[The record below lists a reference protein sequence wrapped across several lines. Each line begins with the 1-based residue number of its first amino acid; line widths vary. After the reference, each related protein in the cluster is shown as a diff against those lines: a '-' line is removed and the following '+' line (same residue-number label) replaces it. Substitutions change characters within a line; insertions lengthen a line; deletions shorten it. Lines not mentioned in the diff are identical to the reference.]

1 MRALRLAVSLLAAA
15 ALPLAFAASPALADH
30 EDGRSGDAVYAST
43 NAAAG
48 NAVLAFER
56 APGGGLTPA
65 GSFATGGAGTGAGL
79 GNQGAIALDGD
90 RLYVVNAGSG
100 DISVFA
106 VRRHGLV
113 LLDRVASAG
122 TTPISLTI
130 SRDVLY
136 ALNGGSGTIA
146 GFRIGGRGLLRP
158 IPGSVQPLA
167 GAGPAEIAFAPDGR
181 TLVVTNK
188 GTNTID
194 TFAVG
199 FFGRAGAAVS
209 HPSNG
214 ATPFGFAFDHAGH
227 AIVSEAQGGA
237 AGASTVSSY
246 SVTDGGFASISASVP
261 DLQGAACWV
270 AVAQGGRFAYV
281 ANTGSNDVS
290 GYRIARDGSIS
301 LLDPS
306 GVTAPAGA
314 APADVAEAGDRPALY
329 VRNGGDGSISSYRER
344 FDGSLLPTGTVTG
357 IPAGATGL
365 AAE

>member
-48 NAVLAFER
+48 NAVLAFDR

-214 ATPFGFAFDHAGH
+214 ATPFGFAFDHAGLH
-227 AIVSEAQGGA
+227 RVQPAVIPRNIRSIRVVEK
-237 AGASTVSSY
+237 AGFRREGRALRY
-246 SVTDGGFASISASVP
+246 LNIAGQWEDHDIFAMTLE
-261 DLQGAACWV
+261 DWV
-270 AVAQGGRFAYV
+270 Q
-281 ANTGSNDVS
+281 
-290 GYRIARDGSIS
+290 RDGR
-301 LLDPS
+301 
-306 GVTAPAGA
+306 G
-314 APADVAEAGDRPALY
+314 R
-329 VRNGGDGSISSYRER
+329 RR
-344 FDGSLLPTGTVTG
+344 
-357 IPAGATGL
+357 
-365 AAE
+365 